1 MEPAI
6 ASAGR
11 HWSATRWLSWTSAP
25 HCPAIR
31 MDEIDGRLHSALQE
45 FTPGA
50 RADLLRALTSQ
61 PEVRADRIRRC
72 FERRGTRWLGELL
85 IDLEEDDFL
94 RAAVV
99 EALRSMPAG
108 DSG

>member
-1 MEPAI
+1 MALPE
-6 ASAGR
+6 S
-11 HWSATRWLSWTSAP
+11 
-25 HCPAIR
+25 
-31 MDEIDGRLHSALQE
+31 RLRRALE
-45 FTPGA
+45 AFTPGA

-85 IDLEEDDFL
+85 IDLEEDGELLIDLEEDDFL